1 MTSAP
6 EHPVAPA
13 AADVPL
19 SDLMDAAVSAVG
31 GSPRPGQQTM
41 AEAVD
46 LAMSGGRH
54 LLVQAGTGTG
64 KSLAYLVP
72 ALRHAVDA
80 EKPVVVATAT
90 LALQAQIMHRDA
102 PALLEALQGELP
114 RPLDVALIKGR
125 ANYLC
130 KHKIEGGFPEEDG
143 QTLFGMADDGEAMTG
158 MAAASTDPTT
168 PLGREVRRLREWAD
182 RKSVV

>member
-1 MTSAP
+1 MTSSMRQQSPEVGQQSEAAP
-6 EHPVAPA
+6 RTDAEVEA
-13 AADVPL
+13 L
-19 SDLMDAAVSAVG
+19 RLLDAAVEALG
-31 GSPRPGQQTM
+31 GQRRDGQRRMVVEVARALET
-41 AEAVD
+41 
-46 LAMSGGRH
+46 GTH

-102 PALLEALQGELP
+102 PALLEALEGELP
-114 RPLDVALIKGR
+114 RPLHVALVKGR

-130 KHKIEGGFPEEDG
+130 KHKIEGVSRTRTDRRCS
-143 QTLFGMADDGEAMTG
+143 
-158 MAAASTDPTT
+158 ASPTT
-168 PLGREVRRLREWAD
+168 ARP
-182 RKSVV
+182 